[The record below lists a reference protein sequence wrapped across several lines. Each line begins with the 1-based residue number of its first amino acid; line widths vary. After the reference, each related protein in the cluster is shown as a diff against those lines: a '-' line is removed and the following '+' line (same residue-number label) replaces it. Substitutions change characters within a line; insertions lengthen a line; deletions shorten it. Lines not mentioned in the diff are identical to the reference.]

1 MAQKEQ
7 SMMDKMGEMLNVD
20 FHSSKDDIW
29 LQNANTLSRLIGV
42 LGILLPFLL
51 WGFLLLIRGHLRELP
66 TISHYYFTRSN
77 VIFIIVVSLIAI
89 FLLVYKSSKK
99 GFIWST
105 LAAVGA
111 LLLLLFPTNA
121 LVAECCDVCNSV
133 SIAHIEDNSFRNT
146 FHYISAAV
154 FLGSLAIMSLFV
166 FPQDNKMRVEKDSLV
181 QEEALKACNPN
192 KVKTQNS
199 IYISCGIVMLLALF
213 VILAGSVIESF
224 KEFYT
229 ENNLTF
235 WMEVIAVEAFG
246 FSWLIR
252 GETIFRSK

>member
-1 MAQKEQ
+1 MVQQ
-7 SMMDKMGEMLNVD
+7 QRSMMDKMGEMLHVD

-51 WGFLLLIRGHLRELP
+51 WGFLLLINGHLRELP

-99 GFIWST
+99 GFIWSA
-105 LAAVGA
+105 LAAIGA

-121 LVAECCDVCNSV
+121 LVDKCCDVCNSV
-133 SIAHIEDNSFRNT
+133 SIAHIEDNDIRNT

-166 FPQDNKMRVEKDSLV
+166 FPQDNQMRVVEDSLV
-181 QEEALKACNPN
+181 EDEALKTCNPN

-199 IYISCGIVMLLALF
+199 VYTSCGIVMVLALL

-224 KEFYT
+224 KVFFT

-246 FSWLIR
+246 FSWLVR
-252 GETIFRSK
+252 GEALFKSK